1 MEGRLIR
8 RGGLEQLESRQLLA
22 IDVTPAGVLTV
33 TGTNKSDRI
42 GLVLSASDIQVTLNK
57 QSMAIPL
64 AGLTGIDI
72 AGLNGNDRIRID
84 PAITL
89 PATIDGGAGNDRIYS
104 GGGNDTIRGGRG
116 NDRIDGGAGEDL
128 LFGENGND
136 RLTGNLGNDEL
147 DGGAGND
154 WLLGGDGN
162 DILAGQWGVDHIYG
176 NAGDDDAFGGPK
188 NDKIFGGP
196 GLDQLYGGDGNDFIA
211 GNEGDDQLFGDAGK
225 DALYGTTGN
234 DELHG
239 GWGDDWLSGGE
250 GNDLLDG
257 DEGRDY
263 ESDGTSV
270 DLNVELAAV
279 LSSPTGVSGQAEYS
293 YEADDLDGAELELEI
308 EIHGAVPLATL
319 DVLIDGASVGSIT
332 VDAGGHGEIK
342 FSSDPDDEGDDEIAF
357 PDGFTIHAGSTI
369 QIGPDITGTF
379 AVPT

>member
-8 RGGLEQLESRQLLA
+8 RVGLEQLESRQLLA
-22 IDVTPAGVLTV
+22 IAVTPEGVLTV

-42 GLVLSASDIQVTLNK
+42 GLVLSASDIQVTINK
-57 QSMAIPL
+57 QSLAIPL

-72 AGLNGNDRIRID
+72 AGLKGNDRITID

-89 PATIDGGAGNDRIYS
+89 PATIDGGAGNDRIHS
-104 GGGNDTIRGGRG
+104 GGGNDTIHGGRG

-136 RLTGNLGNDEL
+136 RLAGGLGNDEL

-162 DILAGQWGVDHIYG
+162 DILKGQWGVDHIYG
-176 NAGDDDAFGGPK
+176 NAGDDQAFGGPK

-196 GLDQLYGGDGNDFIA
+196 GLNLLHGGDGNDFIA
-211 GNEGDDQLFGDAGK
+211 GGEDDDQLFGDAGK
-225 DALYGTTGN
+225 DQLYGTSGN
-234 DELHG
+234 DRLHG

-250 GNDLLDG
+250 GDDLLDG

-270 DLNVELAAV
+270 DLNVELKAV

-308 EIHGAVPLATL
+308 EIEGATPLTTL
-319 DVLIDGASVGSIT
+319 DVQIDGALIGSIA
-332 VDAGGHGEIK
+332 VDASGHGRLK
-342 FSSDPDDEGDDEIAF
+342 LSSDPDDEGETEIAF
-357 PDGFTIHAGSTI
+357 PIGFSIHAGSTI
-369 QIGPDITGTF
+369 QIGADITGTF